1 VLRLRPSRL
10 PFSGPFGYFAALNPN
25 LRNIPV
31 ATRIPLE
38 RIRNIGISAHIDSGK
53 TTLTERILF
62 YTGRIHA
69 IHEVRGK
76 DGVGAKMD
84 SMDLER
90 EKGITIQSAATYC
103 VWKGSKGQFEDI
115 NINII
120 DTPGHVDFT
129 IEVERALRVLDGA
142 ILVLDSGKGV
152 QSQSITVDRQM
163 KRYRVPRI
171 AFVNKMDNPG
181 ANYERVAEMLKEKL
195 GHHPVKLQVPMGAED
210 KFVGLIDPIG
220 GKAYFFEGSDGE
232 IVKEVEIPAEYVE
245 KAKHAREEIVSQV
258 ADVDDTL
265 AEKFINEEPVTNE
278 ELKAAIRRA
287 TLALKMTPVM
297 CGSAIK
303 NKGVQLLLDGVV
315 EYLPNPTEVVN
326 EGHDQDNA
334 EAKIVIESDS
344 SKPFVGL
351 AFKLQQD
358 KYGQLT
364 YFRIYQGQVTSGDTI
379 YNISNERRK
388 VRVPRMFRMHSDDR
402 EELQTAEAGD
412 IVAFYGVEASSGET
426 FTDGKMNVT
435 LTSMHVPAAVISLA
449 VAPKDRA
456 AEANFSKA
464 LNRFTKEDPTF
475 RVHQDEESQQ
485 TIISGMGELHL
496 DIYMER
502 MRREYNCDVIAGKPQ
517 VAYRETVTQRSEIAY
532 THKKQTGGSGQYGK
546 IGGFMEPLPSDAVET
561 YEFVD
566 EIVGGAIPKEFIG
579 ACDKGFKEAI
589 KRGALIGFPIV
600 GVRVTINDGA
610 SHAVDSSEMAFK
622 TAALMGFREA
632 YPGSK
637 PTILE
642 PIMKVEVEAPVEFQG
657 SVVGQVNQRRGV
669 ILETKSDDVV
679 TITAQVPLNTMFG
692 YSTDLRSATQ
702 GKGNYTMEFA
712 HYAPVP
718 KQEQE
723 TMIKEYREKQAKEAA
738 ARK

>member
-1 VLRLRPSRL
+1 
-10 PFSGPFGYFAALNPN
+10 
-25 LRNIPV
+25 V

-62 YTGRIHA
+62 YTGRIHR

-103 VWKGSKGQFEDI
+103 VWKGSKEQLEDI

-152 QSQSITVDRQM
+152 QSQSITVDKQM

-181 ANYERVAEMLKEKL
+181 ANYERVADMLKEKL
-195 GHHPVKLQVPMGAED
+195 GHHSVKLQVPMGAED
-210 KFVGLIDPIG
+210 KFKGIIDPII
-220 GKAYFFEGSDGE
+220 GKAFFFDGNDGE
-232 IVKEVEIPAEYVE
+232 IVREEAIPEEYVD
-245 KAKHAREEIVSQV
+245 AAQAAREQIVERV
-258 ADVDDTL
+258 AEVDDEL
-265 AEKFINEEPVTNE
+265 AEKFLNGEEVSDK
-278 ELKAAIRRA
+278 ELRAAIRRA

-297 CGSAIK
+297 CGSAFR

-315 EYLPNPTEVVN
+315 SYLPNPTEVVN
-326 EGHDQDNA
+326 EAHDQDKN
-334 EAKIVIESDS
+334 EEKVVLESDPN
-344 SKPFVGL
+344 KPFVGL

-364 YFRIYQGQVTSGDTI
+364 YFRVYQGSVKNGDTI
-379 YNISNERRK
+379 FNISNENRK
-388 VRVPRMFRMHSDDR
+388 VRVPRMFRMHSDER
-402 EELQTAEAGD
+402 EEVASAEAGD

-426 FTDGKMNVT
+426 FTDGKVNYT

-456 AEANFSKA
+456 AETNFSKA

-502 MRREYNCDVIAGKPQ
+502 MKREYNCE
-517 VAYRETVTQRSEIAY
+517 VAYRETISQRAEIAY
-532 THKKQTGGSGQYGK
+532 THKKQTGGSGQFAR
-546 IGGFMEPLPSDAVET
+546 IAGFIEPLPADAVEQ

-566 EIVGGAIPKEFIG
+566 EIAGGAIPREYIP
-579 ACDKGFKEAI
+579 ACDKGFREAI
-589 KRGALIGFPIV
+589 KKGSLIGFPIV
-600 GVRVTINDGA
+600 GVRATINDGL
-610 SHAVDSSEMAFK
+610 SHAVDSSELAFK

-632 YPGSK
+632 YAAAK
-637 PTILE
+637 PSILE
-642 PIMKVEVEAPVEFQG
+642 PIMKVEVEAPTEFQG
-657 SVVGQVNQRRGV
+657 SIVGQINQRRGV
-669 ILETKSDDVV
+669 ILETISGETV
-679 TITAQVPLNTMFG
+679 TVTAEVPLNTMFG

-702 GKGNYTMEFA
+702 GKGNFTMEFA
-712 HYAPVP
+712 KYATVP
-718 KQEQE
+718 RQEQE
-723 TMIKEYREKQAKEAA
+723 EMVKKYREKLAAEAA
-738 ARK
+738 GKK

>member
-1 VLRLRPSRL
+1 M
-10 PFSGPFGYFAALNPN
+10 
-25 LRNIPV
+25 
-31 ATRIPLE
+31 ATITLD

-103 VWKGSKGQFEDI
+103 VWPGSLTQFPEY
-115 NINII
+115 NVNII

-181 ANYERVAEMLKEKL
+181 ANYERVSDMLKEKL
-195 GHHPVKLQVPMGAED
+195 GHHPVKLQVPIGAED
-210 KFVGLIDPIG
+210 KFQGLIDPII

-232 IVKEVEIPAEYVE
+232 IVKEVEIPAEYADR
-245 KAKHAREEIVSQV
+245 AKHAREEIVQQV
-258 ADVDDTL
+258 ADVDDVL
-265 AEKFINEEPVTNE
+265 AEKFINEEPVSND

-315 EYLPNPTEVVN
+315 AYLPNPKEVIN
-326 EGHDQDNA
+326 EGHDQDKN
-334 EAKIVIESDS
+334 EEKVVIESDPT
-344 SKPFVGL
+344 KPFVGL

-364 YFRIYQGQVTSGDTI
+364 YFRIYQGSVTTGDTI

-426 FTDGKMNVT
+426 FTDGKVNVP

-502 MRREYNCDVIAGKPQ
+502 MKREYSCEVISGKPQ
-517 VAYRETVTQRSEIAY
+517 VAYRESISRRAEINY
-532 THKKQTGGSGQYGK
+532 THKKQTGGSGQYAKVLGY
-546 IGGFMEPLPSDAVET
+546 MEPLPADAVES

-566 EIVGGAIPKEFIG
+566 DITGGSIPREFISS
-579 ACDKGFKEAI
+579 CDKGFREGVRK
-589 KRGALIGFPIV
+589 GTMIGFPIV
-600 GVRVTINDGA
+600 GIRCGVNDGA
-610 SHAVDSSEMAFK
+610 AHAVDSSEMAFK
-622 TAALMGFREA
+622 TAAIMGFREA
-632 YPGSK
+632 YAK
-637 PTILE
+637 AAPTILE
-642 PIMKVEVEAPVEFQG
+642 PIMKVEIDAPTE
-657 SVVGQVNQRRGV
+657 
-669 ILETKSDDVV
+669 
-679 TITAQVPLNTMFG
+679 
-692 YSTDLRSATQ
+692 
-702 GKGNYTMEFA
+702 
-712 HYAPVP
+712 
-718 KQEQE
+718 
-723 TMIKEYREKQAKEAA
+723 
-738 ARK
+738 

>member
-1 VLRLRPSRL
+1 M
-10 PFSGPFGYFAALNPN
+10 AA
-25 LRNIPV
+25 
-31 ATRIPLE
+31 RIPLE

-53 TTLTERILF
+53 TTLTERVLF

-103 VWKGSKGQFEDI
+103 VWPGSQNQLQPH

-152 QSQSITVDRQM
+152 QSQSITVDKQM

-181 ANYERVAEMLKEKL
+181 ANYQRVSDMLKEKL
-195 GHHPVKLQVPMGAED
+195 GHHSVTIQLPMGAEHEF
-210 KFVGLIDPIG
+210 KGIIDPII
-220 GKAYFFEGSDGE
+220 GKAFYFDGDDGE
-232 IVKEVEIPAEYVE
+232 KIREEDVPAEYADAA
-245 KAKHAREEIVSQV
+245 KAAREKIIADVS
-258 ADVDDTL
+258 DVDDTL
-265 AEKFINEEPVTNE
+265 AEKFINEEPISVE
-278 ELKAAIRRA
+278 DIRAAIRRA

-315 EYLPNPTEVVN
+315 HYLPNPTEVIN
-326 EGHDQDNA
+326 EAHDQANA
-334 EAKIVIESDS
+334 EEKIVIDSDS

-364 YFRIYQGQVTSGDTI
+364 YFRIYQGTVSSGDTI
-379 YNISNERRK
+379 YNTSNEMRK
-388 VRVPRMFRMHSDDR
+388 VRVPRMFRMHSEDR
-402 EELQTAEAGD
+402 EEIPSAEAGD

-449 VAPKDRA
+449 VAPKDRST
-456 AEANFSKA
+456 EVNFSKA

-502 MRREYNCDVIAGKPQ
+502 MKREYNCEVIAGKPQ
-517 VAYRETVTQRSEIAY
+517 VAYRESITKRAEINY
-532 THKKQTGGSGQYGK
+532 THKKQTGGSGQYAK
-546 IGGFMEPLPSDAVET
+546 IMGYMEPLPPDAVEA

-566 EIVGGAIPKEFIG
+566 DVTGGSIPREFIG
-579 ACDKGFKEAI
+579 SCDKGFREGI
-589 KRGALIGFPIV
+589 KKGTQIGFPVV
-600 GVRVTINDGA
+600 GIRVAVNDGA

-622 TAALMGFREA
+622 TAAIMGFREA
-632 YPGSK
+632 YAKAG

-642 PIMKVEVEAPVEFQG
+642 PIMKVEIDAPTEFQG
-657 SVVGQVNQRRGV
+657 TVVGQVNQRRGV
-669 ILETKSDDVV
+669 IMDTQAGDTVS
-679 TITAQVPLNTMFG
+679 ITAEVPLNAMFG
-692 YSTDLRSATQ
+692 YSTDLRSGTQ
-702 GKGNYTMEFA
+702 GKGTFTMEFSR
-712 HYAPVP
+712 YAIVP
-718 KQEQE
+718 KQEQDE
-723 TMIKEYREKQAKEAA
+723 MAKKYREKLAAEAK
-738 ARK
+738 K